1 MNSRAKRCGTAC
13 KHNPDKTVC
22 DCRPRFAW
30 HDFEVVLMSGRRS
43 AYIVVKV
50 KVNFTRGRGVTMT
63 LFDRP
68 VAVMSLP

>member
-1 MNSRAKRCGTAC
+1 M
-13 KHNPDKTVC
+13 C
-22 DCRPRFAW
+22 DCWPRFAW

-68 VAVMSLP
+68 VAVMSLPRGNVQGVKGIWILDF